1 MATDLVR
8 RIADAV
14 LYEGY
19 LLWPYRKSA
28 LKNQQ
33 RFTFGGVYP
42 PAWEERSCIQVQ
54 VLLEGDED
62 AEVEVRVRFLHVIQ
76 RQVLKIG
83 PSRATA
89 EPVEELEVEGKRWVS
104 WDEVVEREIAPGPI
118 RVPAGEQ
125 IEAVCGRERFETIP
139 AGEQLRTV
147 PAREQIEEVPGGA
160 ICRSWRA
167 LEGEV
172 TVARELVRPGLSRL
186 TVRIVN
192 TTPWTG
198 RTREDALRQTFCSTH
213 AVLRARHGSW
223 VSLTDPPGA
232 LRAEAE
238 ICECSGAW
246 PVLVGEEGDRGTMLA
261 SPIILCDHPEIA
273 PESPGDLFDSGE
285 IDQMLVLN
293 ILAMTDEE
301 RRDMRDCDP
310 RAREILERT
319 EALSSEEIMRL
330 HGAVR
335 EFGLLRDGADRE
347 PGQARVR

>member
-1 MATDLVR
+1 LATDLVR

-33 RFTFGGVYP
+33 RFTFGGVHP
-42 PAWEERSCIQVQ
+42 PAWDDDRTDMQVQ
-54 VLLEGDED
+54 VLLEGDGD
-62 AEVEVRVRFLHVIQ
+62 AEVDVRVRFLHVIR

-83 PSRATA
+83 SPSAPA
-89 EPVEELEVEGKRWVS
+89 EPVEELEVDGERWVS
-104 WDEVVEREIAPGPI
+104 WDEAVEREIAPGPI

-125 IEAVCGRERFETIP
+125 IEDIS
-139 AGEQLRTV
+139 
-147 PAREQIEEVPGGA
+147 GGA
-160 ICRSWRA
+160 IRRSWRPLA
-167 LEGEV
+167 GEV
-172 TVARELVRPGLSRL
+172 TVAREPVRCGLSRL

-213 AVLRARHGSW
+213 AVLRVRDGSW
-223 VSLTDPPGA
+223 VSLADPPAA

-238 ICECSGAW
+238 TCECAGAW
-246 PVLVGEEGDRGTMLA
+246 PVLVGEEGDHGTMLA
-261 SPIILCDHPEIA
+261 SPIILCDYPEIA
-273 PESPGDLFDSGE
+273 PESTGDLFDSGE

-319 EALSSEEIMRL
+319 EALSGEEIMRL

-335 EFGLLRDGADRE
+335 EFGLARHGAAPELGLGRS
-347 PGQARVR
+347 R